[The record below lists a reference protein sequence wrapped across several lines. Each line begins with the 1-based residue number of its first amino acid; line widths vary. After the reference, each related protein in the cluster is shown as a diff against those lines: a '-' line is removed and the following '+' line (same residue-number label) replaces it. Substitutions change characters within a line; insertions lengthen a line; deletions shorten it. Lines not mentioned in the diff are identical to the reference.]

1 MILLLLQILN
11 QNSSITIRLFSSQ
24 KLETRKKLFLI
35 FRNGV
40 RLSLAKA
47 FVRPQRNNQNFHVM
61 LNSTA
66 TKIVINHHN
75 QVKFASAIEFMYNGR
90 RHIVKVLKEVIVSAG
105 AIQSPQ
111 LLLLS
116 GIGDKET
123 LRAAGIDQVHNL
135 PAVGKGLKN
144 HVSFQVPAFIN
155 IPEDNLLNMESLTQ
169 YIRDQTG
176 PMSST
181 GISQVRTFFNFN
193 FF

>member
-1 MILLLLQILN
+1 
-11 QNSSITIRLFSSQ
+11 
-24 KLETRKKLFLI
+24 
-35 FRNGV
+35 
-40 RLSLAKA
+40 
-47 FVRPQRNNQNFHVM
+47 
-61 LNSTA
+61 
-66 TKIVINHHN
+66 
-75 QVKFASAIEFMYNGR
+75 MYNGR

-116 GIGDKET
+116 GIGDKQI

-144 HVSFQVPAFIN
+144 HVSFQVPALIN

-176 PMSST
+176 HMSAT
-181 GISQVRTFFNFN
+181 GISQVRIFFNSSLN
-193 FF
+193 ISY